1 MQKFCTDNVS
11 QPRSAYYFGKFA
23 LISIF
28 NPQTSFCR
36 KTSGGTL
43 GWAPAF
49 LLFISTEHRWPKLT
63 LPCHVNILKITSE
76 SYYHLKYQLA
86 EKCSCSQAHSELG

>member
-1 MQKFCTDNVS
+1 MQKFRTDSVS

-23 LISIF
+23 LTSENIIILPHSVRETIVKSTSQIWVVTHQYGISIL

-43 GWAPAF
+43 EWAPAF
-49 LLFISTEHRWPKLT
+49 LLFISTEHR
-63 LPCHVNILKITSE
+63 
-76 SYYHLKYQLA
+76 
-86 EKCSCSQAHSELG
+86 